1 MVGARPLWP
10 RLLSMRPALW
20 PLASAVPLACRVAA
34 SALARLTNPAAPGDA
49 PRRGVWLLV
58 WVLVWLL
65 VWLQDAPPV

>member
-1 MVGARPLWP
+1 
-10 RLLSMRPALW
+10 MRPALW

-58 WVLVWLL
+58 WLL